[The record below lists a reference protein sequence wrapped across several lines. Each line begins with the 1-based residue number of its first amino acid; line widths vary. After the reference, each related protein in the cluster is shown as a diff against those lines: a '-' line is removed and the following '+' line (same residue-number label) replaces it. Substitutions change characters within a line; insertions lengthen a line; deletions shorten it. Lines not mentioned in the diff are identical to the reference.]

1 MNTRP
6 DLSKRIE
13 LVSNRITYLVDSI
26 QGVQQEIERYTQEL
40 DVLKK
45 LADLYNQAGDDP
57 IDVERNAFFRYGEPE
72 DRLKRKEVQNGT
84 SDFVFKTLGF
94 YGPMKTGEITR
105 KTGLEPQTVYNA
117 INYLQMKGLIE
128 KEDGKWR
135 IKR

>member
-40 DVLKK
+40 NVLKN

-57 IDVERNAFFRYGEPE
+57 IDMERNAFFRDGEPE
-72 DRLKRKEVQNGT
+72 DRTKREKRQNGVA
-84 SDFVFKTLGF
+84 DFVFKTLSF
-94 YGPMKTGEITR
+94 CGPMKTGEITR
-105 KTGLEPQTVYNA
+105 KTGLEPKTVYNA

-128 KEDGKWR
+128 KENGKWR

>member
-40 DVLKK
+40 DVLKN

-57 IDVERNAFFRYGEPE
+57 IDRERNAFFCDGEPE
-72 DRLKRKEVQNGT
+72 DRTKRGKRQNGV

-94 YGPMKTGEITR
+94 CGPIKIGEITR
-105 KTGLEPQTVYNA
+105 KTGLEPKQVCNA
-117 INYLQMKGLIE
+117 INYLKMKGLIE
-128 KEDGKWR
+128 RKDGKWR
-135 IKR
+135 VK